1 MPGRW
6 LEAGERLPAE
16 VEALLALGQ
25 AAAGAWG
32 GLVSP
37 DATER
42 AVRIHRNRLR
52 TVGIKFF

>member
-1 MPGRW
+1 
-6 LEAGERLPAE
+6 

-52 TVGIKFF
+52 AVGIKFF